1 MNLSSGQRH
10 ALTSICNTFAPGG
23 DGLPSAEELGAIE
36 VVLGLVD
43 ANPRAAERAQFGR
56 LLSLWDTRLG
66 GLFLG
71 AGPRRFSA
79 LSQVRREEV
88 LIRLGGS
95 GSVPKRALFQSLKG
109 AAALSYYLAPGPTGH
124 SPVWEAMGY
133 PGPLGTRQDAAPPRL
148 HPQVVRGDL
157 TLDCDVVVVGS
168 GAGGGTAAAVLAEA
182 GLDVIVLERGTYL
195 DDADFDGS
203 ELSGLSRLYAPGP
216 STTTNGQLSLLSA
229 QTLGGGTVVNYTTCF
244 RTPDRVREEWAGHGA
259 PQFASPEYDHAM
271 DAVWARLSVNGDHG
285 QISSR
290 DAVMERGLKALGWHV
305 GQMPRNVVGC
315 DNGVECGRCGYGCR
329 IGAKQSVTK
338 TWLVDAQAAGAR
350 ILPDVDVRRIM
361 TAAGRAT
368 GVEAVA
374 AGGHHVRVRAAA
386 VVCAAGSLQTPA
398 LLRRSG
404 LSNPNIGKH
413 LRLHPATAVW
423 ADLDEPIRPWEGGM
437 QTRYSTEHA
446 DLDGEGYGVVY
457 ETAATNPALAVAF
470 LPWRGAKAHLDVMLS
485 LSQRSGVGVITRDR
499 DSGEVRVGKD
509 GEPAVRYSL
518 SARDARHLHAGVAG
532 AARILA
538 AAGAKSLVTG
548 HQSGPAWRAGD
559 DLEAFIADAERAGYA
574 PGRCVMAA
582 LHLMGT
588 ARMGADP
595 GTSAADPDGATWEI
609 PNIVVADAS
618 TFPTSSGVN
627 PMISIEAIAH
637 MNASRLAS
645 RLAPAT

>member
-1 MNLSSGQRH
+1 MELSQDQRR
-10 ALTSICNTFAPGG
+10 ALTSICDTFAPGG
-23 DGLPSAEELGAIE
+23 NGLPSAAELGAIE
-36 VVLGLVD
+36 VVLGLVA
-43 ANPRAAERAQFGR
+43 ANPRAAERVQFGR

-66 GLFLG
+66 GLLLG
-71 AGPRRFSA
+71 AGPRRFSG
-79 LSQVRREEV
+79 LSAERREQA
-88 LIRLGGS
+88 LIALGDS
-95 GSVPKRALFQSLKG
+95 ASPRKRALFQSLKG
-109 AAALSYYLAPGPTGH
+109 AAALAYYLAPGPAGH
-124 SPVWEAMGY
+124 SPVWTAMGY
-133 PGPLGTRQDAAPPRL
+133 PGPLGPRPDAAPPRL
-148 HPQVVRGDL
+148 HPQRVSRDL

-182 GLDVIVLERGTYL
+182 GLDVIVLERGAYL
-195 DDADFDGS
+195 DDADFDGG

-216 STTTNGQLSLLSA
+216 SATTNGQLSLLSA

-244 RTPDRVREEWAGHGA
+244 RTPDRVRGEWARLGA
-259 PQFASPEYDHAM
+259 TQFTSPEYDRAL
-271 DAVWARLSVNGDHG
+271 DAVWARLSVNNDHG
-285 QISSR
+285 QVSSR

-305 GQMPRNVVGC
+305 DEMPRNVVGC

-350 ILPDVDVRRIM
+350 ILPGVDVRRIV

-374 AGGHHVRVRAAA
+374 AGRYQVRVRAAA

-404 LSNPNIGKH
+404 LSNPNIGQH

-423 ADLDEPIRPWEGGM
+423 ADLDEPIRPWEGGL

-446 DLDGEGYGVVY
+446 DLDGAGYGVVY

-470 LPWRGAKAHLDVMLS
+470 LPWRGARAHLDVMLS
-485 LSQRSGVGVITRDR
+485 LSRRSGVGVITRDR

-509 GEPAVRYSL
+509 GEPTVRYSL
-518 SARDARHLHAGVAG
+518 SGRDARHLHAGVAG

-538 AAGAKSLVTG
+538 AAGAKSLMTG
-548 HQSGPAWRAGD
+548 HQHGPAWRAGD
-559 DLEAFIADAERAGYA
+559 DLDTFIAGAERAGYA
-574 PGRCVMAA
+574 PGRCVLAA

-588 ARMGADP
+588 ARMGGDP
-595 GTSAADPDGATWEI
+595 GTSAVNPDGATWEI
-609 PNIVVADAS
+609 PNIVVTDAAA
-618 TFPTSSGVN
+618 FPTSSGVN
-627 PMISIEAIAH
+627 PMISIEAIAY
-637 MNASRLAS
+637 MSAARLAA
-645 RLAPAT
+645 RLTPAT

>member
-1 MNLSSGQRH
+1 MELSGAQRR

-23 DGLPSAEELGAIE
+23 NGLPSAAELGAIE

-43 ANPRAAERAQFGR
+43 ANPRAAERAQFSH

-66 GLFLG
+66 GLLLG

-79 LSQVRREEV
+79 LPQERREKV
-88 LIRLGGS
+88 LTALGDS
-95 GSVPKRALFQSLKG
+95 GSPQKRALFQSLKG

-133 PGPLGTRQDAAPPRL
+133 PGPLGTRPDAAPRL
-148 HPQVVRGDL
+148 LRPHVVSGDL

-182 GLDVIVLERGTYL
+182 GLDVVVLERGAYL
-195 DDADFDGS
+195 DDADFDGG

-216 STTTNGQLSLLSA
+216 SATANGQLSLLSA

-244 RTPDRVREEWAGHGA
+244 RTPDRVREEWAGHGV
-259 PQFASPEYDHAM
+259 PQFSSPEYDRAL
-271 DAVWARLSVNGDHG
+271 DAVWDRLSVNSDHG
-285 QISSR
+285 QVSSR

-305 GQMPRNVVGC
+305 DQMPRNVVGC

-338 TWLVDAQAAGAR
+338 TWLADAQAAHAR
-350 ILPDVDVRRIM
+350 ILPGVDVRRIM
-361 TAAGRAT
+361 TTAGRAT

-374 AGGHHVRVRAAA
+374 TGGHRVLVRAAA
-386 VVCAAGSLQTPA
+386 VACAAGSLQTPA

-404 LSNPNIGKH
+404 LSNPNIGQH

-423 ADLDEPIRPWEGGM
+423 ADLDEPIRPWEGGL

-470 LPWRGAKAHLDVMLS
+470 LPWRGAKPHLDVMMS

-509 GEPAVRYSL
+509 GEPTVRYSL

-538 AAGAKSLVTG
+538 AAGAKSLMTG
-548 HQSGPAWRAGD
+548 HQNGPAWRAGD
-559 DLEAFIADAERAGYA
+559 DLEAFTAAAERAGYA
-574 PGRCVMAA
+574 PGRCAMAA

-588 ARMGADP
+588 ARMGGDP
-595 GTSAADPDGATWEI
+595 GTSAVNPDGATWDI
-609 PNIVVADAS
+609 PNIVVVDAA
-618 TFPTSSGVN
+618 TFPASSGVN
-627 PMISIEAIAH
+627 PMVSIEAIAY

-645 RLAPAT
+645 RLAST

>member
-1 MNLSSGQRH
+1 
-10 ALTSICNTFAPGG
+10 
-23 DGLPSAEELGAIE
+23 
-36 VVLGLVD
+36 V
-43 ANPRAAERAQFGR
+43 RA
-56 LLSLWDTRLG
+56 
-66 GLFLG
+66 
-71 AGPRRFSA
+71 
-79 LSQVRREEV
+79 
-88 LIRLGGS
+88 
-95 GSVPKRALFQSLKG
+95 
-109 AAALSYYLAPGPTGH
+109 
-124 SPVWEAMGY
+124 
-133 PGPLGTRQDAAPPRL
+133 
-148 HPQVVRGDL
+148 
-157 TLDCDVVVVGS
+157 
-168 GAGGGTAAAVLAEA
+168 
-182 GLDVIVLERGTYL
+182 
-195 DDADFDGS
+195 
-203 ELSGLSRLYAPGP
+203 
-216 STTTNGQLSLLSA
+216 
-229 QTLGGGTVVNYTTCF
+229 
-244 RTPDRVREEWAGHGA
+244 EWAGHGT
-259 PQFASPEYDHAM
+259 PQFTSPEYDRAL
-271 DAVWARLSVNGDHG
+271 DAVWDRLSVNSDHG

-305 GQMPRNVVGC
+305 DQMPRNVVGC

-329 IGAKQSVTK
+329 IGAKQSAAK
-338 TWLVDAQAAGAR
+338 TWLVDAQAARAR
-350 ILPDVDVRRIM
+350 ILPGVDVRRIM

-374 AGGHHVRVRAAA
+374 TGGHQVRVRAAA

-404 LSNPNIGKH
+404 LSNPNIGRH

-423 ADLDEPIRPWEGGM
+423 ADLGEPIRPWEGGL

-499 DSGEVRVGKD
+499 DSGEVRVGQD
-509 GEPAVRYSL
+509 GEPTVRYSL

-538 AAGAKSLVTG
+538 AAGAKSLITG
-548 HQSGPAWRAGD
+548 HQNGPAWRAGD
-559 DLEAFIADAERAGYA
+559 NLEIFIADAERAGYA

-588 ARMGADP
+588 ARMGGDP
-595 GTSAADPDGATWEI
+595 GTSAVNPDGATWEI
-609 PNIVVADAS
+609 PNIVVVDAS

-627 PMISIEAIAH
+627 PMISIEAIAY

-645 RLAPAT
+645 RLASAA

>member
-1 MNLSSGQRH
+1 MELSRGQRR
-10 ALTSICNTFAPGG
+10 ALASICNTFAPGG
-23 DGLPSAEELGAIE
+23 NGLPPAEELGAIE

-71 AGPRRFSA
+71 AGPRRFSV
-79 LSQVRREEV
+79 LSQERREEV
-88 LIRLGGS
+88 LIRLGDS
-95 GSVPKRALFQSLKG
+95 RSLPRRALFQSLKG

-124 SPVWEAMGY
+124 SPVWEAMDY
-133 PGPLGTRQDAAPPRL
+133 PGPLGTRPDAAPPAL
-148 HPQVVRGDL
+148 NPQVVSGDL

-168 GAGGGTAAAVLAEA
+168 GAGGGTAAAVLAGA
-182 GLDVIVLERGTYL
+182 GLDVVVLERGSYA
-195 DDADFDGS
+195 DDADFDGG
-203 ELSGLSRLYAPGP
+203 ELGGLSRLYAPGP
-216 STTTNGQLSLLSA
+216 SATTNGQLSLLSA
-229 QTLGGGTVVNYTTCF
+229 QTVGGGTVVNYTTCF
-244 RTPDRVREEWAGHGA
+244 RTPDRVRAEWAGHGV
-259 PQFASPEYDHAM
+259 PQFTLPEYDRAL
-271 DAVWARLSVNGDHG
+271 DAVWTRLSVNSDHG
-285 QISSR
+285 QVSSR

-305 GQMPRNVVGC
+305 DQMPRNVMGC
-315 DNGVECGRCGYGCR
+315 DNGIECGRCGYGCR

-350 ILPDVDVRRIM
+350 ILPGVDVRRIS
-361 TAAGRAT
+361 TVAGRAT

-374 AGGHHVRVRAAA
+374 TGGHQVRVRAAA

-404 LSNPNIGKH
+404 LSNQNIGKH

-485 LSQRSGVGVITRDR
+485 LSRRSGVGVIARDR

-509 GEPAVRYSL
+509 GEPTVRYSL

-548 HQSGPAWRAGD
+548 HQNGPAWRAGD
-559 DLEAFIADAERAGYA
+559 SLEAFIADAERAGYA

-588 ARMGADP
+588 ARMGGDP
-595 GTSAADPDGATWEI
+595 STSAVNPDGATWEI

-618 TFPTSSGVN
+618 TFPASSGVN

-645 RLAPAT
+645 RLAPTA